1 MIKAMP
7 TTTHALRPCSALI
20 KQILARYTWLTL
32 GLFFLVGSINFYQI
46 LIVAPD
52 TMGMKAFKVAM
63 FTSQGFLRDLGWFL
77 FSAILVHIVFV
88 ILLWLG
94 TVGWLSLPKMRE
106 RQRKMSIYLSFA
118 VASTWVWIMSTRH
131 YPNMPSGFIQY
142 NPVLMADITLY
153 LLSGL
158 MAFSC
163 LASLYFFSNSKPRK
177 RALGIAVVTLAFVAC
192 LPMLIPGSN
201 AKITSWDRGGA
212 PNVLIIGIDSLRPDE
227 TGYFGSDGEL
237 TPNIDEFLTRS
248 TVYPDAYTPY
258 ARTFPAWMSILT
270 GKEPVNHKGR
280 FNLIDH
286 SYLDK
291 TQTIPWWLKE
301 QGYRT
306 VYGFD
311 ERRFNNIDESF
322 GYDAVVGP
330 KPGAL
335 GFVLGQYDHPMVNL
349 LSNTIIGKY
358 LFPEMYL
365 NRGRAGN
372 YDPER
377 YNDAIMEE
385 VFLDTSKPLF
395 LSAHFLLP
403 HFPWFSRDVED
414 LEKFEMPV
422 EPADKFAYQ
431 YRMMLKQVDRQFGQF
446 MAQLES
452 AGVLDNA
459 YVFLLSDHGDG
470 FKFEKDILTSA
481 REDAPFEVETNT
493 RGHATNILNVGQYKV
508 VLAGRSYGSE
518 KFQPGNVE
526 GNASLL
532 DIAPTVFDVL
542 NVSAEDKNIDGLSLL
557 SSTVAERD
565 SRSLFLESGF
575 KTLSVTADDMT
586 VEKVVSEGIKAYTV
600 NEQGKLVV
608 RKRWYDNV
616 IASKHRAVVQG
627 DWQLSMIPG
636 MGKHMVLT
644 NMAEKRWWPLAQ
656 YEGEADVHGM
666 LKSLCEHY
674 KDDEGFDSDGACEF
688 YVKSRE
694 KVVMRN

>member
-1 MIKAMP
+1 MRAMSTITRTSSP
-7 TTTHALRPCSALI
+7 SSALI
-20 KQILARYTWLTL
+20 KQILARYTWLAL
-32 GLFFLVGSINFYQI
+32 GLFLLVGSINFYQI
-46 LIVAPD
+46 LMVAPD
-52 TMGMKAFKVAM
+52 TVGMKAFKAAM
-63 FTSQGFLRDLGWFL
+63 LSSQGFLQDLGWFL
-77 FSAILVHIVFV
+77 FSAILIHIVFV
-88 ILLWLG
+88 FLLWLG
-94 TVGWLSLPKMRE
+94 TVGWLSLPEMRE
-106 RQRKMSIYLSFA
+106 RQRKLSVYLAFA
-118 VASTWVWIMSTRH
+118 VASAWVWILSARH
-131 YPNMPSGFIQY
+131 YPNMPSGFIQH

-158 MAFSC
+158 MVVSC
-163 LASLYFFSNSKPRK
+163 LASLYFLSNSKPRK
-177 RALGIAVVTLAFVAC
+177 RALGITVVTLAFIAS
-192 LPMLIPGSN
+192 LPMLIPGTN
-201 AKITSWDRGGA
+201 AKIASWGKGDS

-237 TPNIDEFLTRS
+237 TPNIDEFLAHS

-291 TQTIPWWLKE
+291 TQTIAWWLKE
-301 QGYRT
+301 RGYRT

-349 LSNTIIGKY
+349 LSNTVVGKY

-377 YNDAIMEE
+377 YNDALMEE
-385 VFLDTSKPLF
+385 VLRDTSKPLF
-395 LSAHFLLP
+395 MSAHFLLP
-403 HFPWFSRDVED
+403 HFPWFSRDVEE
-414 LEKFEMPV
+414 LEKFIIPE
-422 EPADKFAYQ
+422 EPAEKFAYQ

-452 AGVLDNA
+452 VGALDNT

-470 FKFEKDILTSA
+470 FKFEKDILTPA

-493 RGHATNILNVGQYKV
+493 RGHATNVLNVGQYKV
-508 VLAGRSYGSE
+508 VLAGRSYGSD
-518 KFQPGNVE
+518 KFHPGNVE
-526 GNASLL
+526 GNTSLVDIVPTIL
-532 DIAPTVFDVL
+532 DAL
-542 NVSAEDKNIDGLSLL
+542 GVSAVDKDIDGLSLL
-557 SSTVAERD
+557 SSTITERD

-586 VEKVVSEGIKAYTV
+586 VDKLVSEGIKAYTV

-608 RKRWYDNV
+608 RRVWYDNV

-636 MGKHMVLT
+636 MGEHMVLT
-644 NMAEKRWWPLAQ
+644 NIPDKKWWSLAQ
-656 YEGEADVHGM
+656 YEGEAPWREM
-666 LKSLCEHY
+666 LKDLCGHY
-674 KDDEGFDSDGACEF
+674 KGEPGFDPVEVCVNQG
-688 YVKSRE
+688 
-694 KVVMRN
+694 